1 VFKTQLPYLSR
12 IRAESKEAGDS
23 LGQFADQQMAGSK
36 EFLNKWLAELR
47 DTNANKLQDYRRF
60 DTKNDLTVAQD
71 SNQVIPNT
79 GKDPFYNSGLDYLGN
94 FIQAYSNSAVVDE
107 EDKVEPGKLT
117 DIIRQAA
124 QTVEKFPGSDGTRV
138 S

>member
-1 VFKTQLPYLSR
+1 MFKTQLPYLSR
-12 IRAESKEAGDS
+12 VPAQSKEAGDS

-47 DTNANKLQDYRRF
+47 DTNVNKLQDYRRF
-60 DTKNDLTVAQD
+60 DSGEDLTVAQD

-79 GKDPFYNSGLDYLGN
+79 GKDPFYNSGLEYLGN
-94 FIQAYSNSAVVDE
+94 FIRAYDNSQVVE
-107 EDKVEPGKLT
+107 EKVEPGKLT

-124 QTVEKFPGSDGTRV
+124 NPVEKFPGSDGTKV

>member
-1 VFKTQLPYLSR
+1 MFKTQLPYLSR
-12 IRAESKEAGDS
+12 VPAQSKEAGDS

-47 DTNANKLQDYRRF
+47 DTNTNKLQDYPAF
-60 DTKNDLTVAQD
+60 DTEEGLTVAQD

-79 GKDPFYNSGLDYLGN
+79 GKDPFYNSGLDYLAR
-94 FIQAYSNSAVVDE
+94 FIQAYDNSQVVE
-107 EDKVEPGKLT
+107 EKVDPSKLT
-117 DIIRQAA
+117 NIVT
-124 QTVEKFPGSDGTRV
+124 QTAKPVEKFPGSDGTKV